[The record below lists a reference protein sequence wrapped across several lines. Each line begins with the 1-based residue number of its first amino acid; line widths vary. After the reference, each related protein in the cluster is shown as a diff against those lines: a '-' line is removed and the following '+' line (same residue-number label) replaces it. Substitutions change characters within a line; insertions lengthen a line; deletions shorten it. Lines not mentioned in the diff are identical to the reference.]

1 MKKYLFL
8 CLLVLLSGCARI
20 SDIIHNDTSKAP
32 VSKTE
37 EETTKKTVV
46 CTGDNEENITLEV
59 KGDAIQSMKQV
70 SFLTFDE
77 MGISISDDMEKNK
90 IQDSIN
96 QSLQDKYKDLK
107 GVSVTGTLMDSK
119 VEITT
124 TINFKE
130 ANFDELVDAGLLSKG
145 TKGNQVVSLKKTMKA
160 YKADGYACKVSS

>member
-46 CTGDNEENITLEV
+46 CIGDNEENITLEV

-77 MGISISDDMEKNK
+77 MGISISDDMDKNK

-107 GVSVTGTLMDSK
+107 GVS
-119 VEITT
+119 
-124 TINFKE
+124 
-130 ANFDELVDAGLLSKG
+130 
-145 TKGNQVVSLKKTMKA
+145 QVL
-160 YKADGYACKVSS
+160 